1 MSGVKSD
8 FVLSALLLLSLGR
21 FLKSIFHGT
30 SFTFTY
36 LYRNSSSKLVPDGL
50 RKNSGNSGEDL
61 CRNVCC
67 CSRRCC
73 ARVLRDQFRQLSHCL
88 FVDSFARGNV
98 VFLLSADKDKWTEK
112 SKHVTGLF
120 ACLLPGLAATVIA
133 VLCPGLLSNL
143 LLHSSSSSTTNEIVL
158 PNRFSQ
164 IGSNVDG
171 RSWLLLPLAME
182 VAQW

>member
-1 MSGVKSD
+1 M
-8 FVLSALLLLSLGR
+8 
-21 FLKSIFHGT
+21 
-30 SFTFTY
+30 
-36 LYRNSSSKLVPDGL
+36 
-50 RKNSGNSGEDL
+50 
-61 CRNVCC
+61 
-67 CSRRCC
+67 
-73 ARVLRDQFRQLSHCL
+73 
-88 FVDSFARGNV
+88 
-98 VFLLSADKDKWTEK
+98 
-112 SKHVTGLF
+112 TGLF

-143 LLHSSSSSTTNEIVL
+143 LLHSSSTTTTNEIVL